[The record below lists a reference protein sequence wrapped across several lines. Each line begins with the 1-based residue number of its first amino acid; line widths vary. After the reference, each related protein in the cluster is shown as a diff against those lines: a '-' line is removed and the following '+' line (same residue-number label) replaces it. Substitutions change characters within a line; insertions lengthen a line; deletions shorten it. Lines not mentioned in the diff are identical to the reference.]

1 MQNKSNKEKHLHTF
15 LSKMLSFLKYIK
27 GKVLAGFNFIKK
39 KCETLYDFLAGRVNV
54 DIVRDAK
61 ILVFTLLLIVV
72 GVLIIHIINISYN
85 SITNKMFENKKVELS
100 QMEVDKTVIPTLPLE
115 DMDKLSPV
123 SDTSSIY
130 HNQNFYMFELKKP
143 IKSTGENTE
152 DYSVSVYI
160 HKPNNVLEFFMKDW
174 YGNIITD
181 KYLIN
186 VSLRESQTEH
196 NLDVLQLNKK
206 DEIERLENYII
217 SDIEFESYKVTSRN
231 VTKYFLLS
239 ELSENICLV
248 YSISQNKVADIP
260 NFNYL
265 SHIVPAEY
273 RNLIE
278 QPSK

>member
-1 MQNKSNKEKHLHTF
+1 MQDKSNKEKHLHTF
-15 LSKMLSFLKYIK
+15 LSKMLSFLKFIK
-27 GKVLAGFNFIKK
+27 EKIMIGFNFFKK
-39 KCETLYDFLAGRVNV
+39 KCEKLYDALAGKIDV
-54 DIVRDAK
+54 DIVRDIK
-61 ILVFTLLLIVV
+61 ILISTIFLIFICI
-72 GVLIIHIINISYN
+72 LTIHIIKSSYN
-85 SITNKMFENKKVELS
+85 SITNKMFENKKIELS
-100 QMEVDKTVIPTLPLE
+100 QMKVDDVTVPTLSIE

-123 SDTSSIY
+123 SDSSSIY

-143 IKSTGENTE
+143 IISTGEDTE
-152 DYSVSVYI
+152 NYSVSVYI

-186 VSLRESQTEH
+186 ISLRESQTEH

-206 DEIERLENYII
+206 DKIERLENYII
-217 SDIEFESYKVTSRN
+217 SDIEFESYKVTSQN
-231 VTKYFLLS
+231 ITKYFLLS

-248 YSISQNKVADIP
+248 YSISQNRISDIP